1 MQSVAGTTEGRSS
14 FFSGETPIGSVSA
27 RREPSTTGTAAQATP
42 GAMTPCFACEKT
54 DVGQTTYRP
63 SNSAWA
69 AVAIICLNDHR
80 YVRSCSLDAKICT
93 LSCHVTVPSR
103 RSTALSLHPCACS
116 PHPNPS
122 RARADLSCFGGFRR
136 RPKLFHHANAQGAK
150 RCGRRSSF

>member
-1 MQSVAGTTEGRSS
+1 MRRLPFNRTKHYWRTGCEWQPLFKYHKTIAYKCKAKSVMNLSH
-14 FFSGETPIGSVSA
+14 
-27 RREPSTTGTAAQATP
+27 
-42 GAMTPCFACEKT
+42 
-54 DVGQTTYRP
+54 RP

-69 AVAIICLNDHR
+69 AVAIICLSDHR
-80 YVRSCSLDAKICT
+80 YDVRSCSLDAKICT

-136 RPKLFHHANAQGAK
+136 RPKLFHHANAQGAQ
-150 RCGRRSSF
+150 RCGRRSNF